1 MIYTTI
7 KRVFHP
13 IGQGAFYSE
22 RHDNYNI
29 VYDCGEWKNSKESTR
44 LVENSFSSNSV
55 IHMLFISHFDFDHVS
70 KIDVL
75 KNNFTIQICI
85 LPLLSD
91 EQKKIMTAF
100 YKSLDKATI
109 PNFDTLIALINN
121 PEKYFKAQTKIIYV
135 KPVSKENKSNEEDIV
150 SPILDDLLKSNSKF
164 KNGTIIESG
173 TQISI
178 NHNWIYMPYNI
189 NYSQRKKEL
198 EDIFATPDPETD
210 ECLDISEFINNID
223 YALKNRSTI
232 KKIYD
237 KLQGKINLNSM
248 LLYSGPPLNKQSTLL
263 FSDRLYGRCYHFP
276 TSWSNECNIWNKP
289 ACIFT
294 GDANLNFVDIKEI
307 FHDYWNYVGTIQL
320 PHHGAESA
328 FAFALL
334 KDDENFI
341 FPVSYGR
348 QNTYGHPSDNVMIEI
363 ASQGSCV
370 VHITES
376 KETLYIQ
383 AIRTARSICS

>member
-22 RHDNYNI
+22 RHDDYNI

-85 LPLLSD
+85 LPLLTD
-91 EQKKIMTAF
+91 DQKQIMTSF
-100 YKSLDKATI
+100 YKSLAKATI
-109 PNFDTLIALINN
+109 TNFDNLITLINN
-121 PEKYFKAQTKIIYV
+121 PEQYFGTQTKIIYV
-135 KPVSKENKSNEEDIV
+135 KDVSKENKNNEEDSR
-150 SPILDDLLKSNSKF
+150 SPISYDSLKSDFKF
-164 KNGTIIESG
+164 KNATEIESG
-173 TQISI
+173 TQISF

-198 EDIFATPDPETD
+198 EDIFATPDPATG
-210 ECLDISEFINNID
+210 ECLDILEFIKNID
-223 YALKNRSTI
+223 YALKNCSKI

-248 LLYSGPPLNKQSTLL
+248 LLYSGPSLNKQSTLL
-263 FSDRLYGRCYHFP
+263 LSDRLYGKCSHFP
-276 TSWSNECNIWNKP
+276 TYWSNEYNIWNKP

-294 GDANLNFVDIKEI
+294 GDTNLNSVDIKEI
-307 FHDYWNYVGTIQL
+307 FHDYWHYVGTIQL

-328 FAFALL
+328 FAFSLL
-334 KDDENFI
+334 NDDENFI

-348 QNTYGHPSDNVMIEI
+348 KNTYGHPSDNVIIEI

-370 VHITES
+370 VHINEG

-383 AIRTARSICS
+383 AIRTIGSIYS